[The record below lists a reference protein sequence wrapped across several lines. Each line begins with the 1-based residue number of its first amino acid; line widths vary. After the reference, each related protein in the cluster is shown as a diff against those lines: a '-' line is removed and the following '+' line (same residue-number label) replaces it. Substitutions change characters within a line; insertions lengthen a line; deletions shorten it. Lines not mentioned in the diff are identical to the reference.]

1 MLYLYRQANL
11 AERGFDMNKKEILE
25 KSRKENEGHLDE
37 RELQIN
43 ANASKIGMAVG
54 GCLSVII
61 VIISRILDMPLL
73 GLSAF
78 TVYFSMYGT
87 RHLYNFIFTKDKVEL
102 FQAIIA
108 IVMGITCFCGMI
120 ILGIK

>member
-25 KSRKENEGHLDE
+25 KSRKENEGRLDE

-108 IVMGITCFCGMI
+108 IVMGIACFGGC
-120 ILGIK
+120 LFLV